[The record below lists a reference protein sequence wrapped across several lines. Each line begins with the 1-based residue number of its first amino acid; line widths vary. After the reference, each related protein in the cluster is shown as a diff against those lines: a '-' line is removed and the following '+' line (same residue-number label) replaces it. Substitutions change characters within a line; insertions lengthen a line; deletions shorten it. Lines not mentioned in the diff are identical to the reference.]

1 MKAVTITE
9 FGGPENL
16 TISDVADPVFSD
28 QQVLVEVHA
37 TALNRA
43 DLLQRRGKYAPPPG
57 ESDILG
63 LECAGRVIACG
74 ASVSHV
80 KEGDRVMALLAG
92 GGYAERVV
100 VDARMAIP
108 IPASLSYTDAAAVP
122 EAYLTAREALFTLGA
137 LQPQE
142 NVLVHAAAGG
152 VGSAAVQLARAYG
165 ANVFA
170 TASSEEKLRFA
181 EGLGAKVAI
190 NYKTSDFADV
200 ILEKTQKTGV
210 HVILDFIGASYWE
223 KHSKCLASGGRC
235 VVIGVM
241 GGAQASVNFGQLLF
255 KRHQIL
261 GLVMRTRP
269 LIDKIAMTQRFIRES
284 LPLLTMGKLKPVI
297 DQIYEFEDVA
307 NAHRRMESNAN
318 FGKIILKVRS

>member
-16 TISDVADPVFSD
+16 KVAEVAEPSFGE

-57 ESDILG
+57 ESEILG
-63 LECAGRVIACG
+63 LECAGRVSACG
-74 ASVSHV
+74 ASVSNV
-80 KEGDRVMALLAG
+80 KPGDHVMALLAG
-92 GGYAERVV
+92 GGYAESVV
-100 VDARMAIP
+100 IDARMAIP
-108 IPASLSYTDAAAVP
+108 IPPSLSFVEAAAIP
-122 EAYLTAREALFTLGA
+122 EAFLTAREALFTLGA

-142 NVLVHAAAGG
+142 NVLIHAAAGG

-170 TASSEEKLRFA
+170 TAGSEEKLRFV
-181 EGLGAKVAI
+181 ESLGAKFAF
-190 NYKTSDFADV
+190 NYKTGDFAELL
-200 ILEKTQKTGV
+200 LEKTQKAGA
-210 HVILDFIGASYWE
+210 HVVLDFIGASYWE
-223 KHSKCLASGGRC
+223 KHAKCLASGGRC

-269 LIDKIAMTQRFIRES
+269 LVDKIAMTQRFIRES
-284 LPLLTMGKLKPVI
+284 LPLLAAGKLKPII
-297 DQIYEFEDVA
+297 DRVYEFEDVA
-307 NAHRRMESNAN
+307 NAHRRMEDNAN
-318 FGKIILKVRS
+318 IGKIILKVRD